1 VYLNQ
6 HLENSLLFKVF
17 KIDYFFCYNPA
28 SPTKLDLQMETELLK
43 LLNNFFSHLL
53 QPDDSTEQ
61 GMLVDKSEIS
71 HYLSGGMVVGIDN
84 LMWYFK
90 TLLEKFPKSN
100 MVSVGSGNGVVE
112 RIICEKLNCN
122 IVCIDPKFN
131 SFLTAPENFT
141 RKPDFATVDEYLHL
155 VPLAKLDFG
164 SDDEPAKSEPEFPK
178 DSEIGAKN
186 EDNTVLFMNWPE
198 PDNTE
203 NNHHWDYDTIVKL
216 KPSHIILVYES
227 SGSSGS
233 VKLINWIKKNCGVPI
248 KTESGMEFMEFAE
261 HENEKV
267 KVEFPGY
274 HYVGSSTKEGKDRVY
289 GWPLYTQILWL
300 SREKMEDIPPDFPVC

>member
-1 VYLNQ
+1 
-6 HLENSLLFKVF
+6 
-17 KIDYFFCYNPA
+17 
-28 SPTKLDLQMETELLK
+28 METELLK

-71 HYLSGGMVVGIDN
+71 HYLSGGMVIGIDN

-131 SFLTAPENFT
+131 LFLTAPENFT

-155 VPLAKLDFG
+155 VPLENSKKEPAK
-164 SDDEPAKSEPEFPK
+164 SKEEPTKDEPVNKEHAKSEPEFPK

-203 NNHHWDYDTIVKL
+203 NTCHWDYDTIVKL
-216 KPSHIILVYES
+216 KPSHVILVYES

-248 KTESGMEFMEFAE
+248 KTESGMEFMKCAE

-300 SREKMEDIPPDFPVC
+300 SREKMEDIPSDFPVC